1 MKSFGSW
8 SGRLDNVG
16 KGGLSSLCSGD
27 RRGGFGPFGAGRY
40 SVAKR
45 GVCPTN
51 LIQVKENSLVFDES
65 ECRECS
71 TCVDACPINALE
83 KED

>member
-1 MKSFGSW
+1 MIVKDWCSFCGE
-8 SGRLDNVG
+8 
-16 KGGLSSLCSGD
+16 C
-27 RRGGFGPFGAGRY
+27 A
-40 SVAKR
+40 
-45 GVCPTN
+45 GVCPRN
-51 LIQVKENSLVFDES
+51 LIQVKVYSLVFDES

>member
-1 MKSFGSW
+1 MIVKDWCSFW
-8 SGRLDNVG
+8 VE
-16 KGGLSSLCSGD
+16 C
-27 RRGGFGPFGAGRY
+27 A
-40 SVAKR
+40 
-45 GVCPTN
+45 GVCPRN
-51 LIQVKENSLVFDES
+51 LIQVKEYSLEYDES

>member
-1 MKSFGSW
+1 MIVKDWCSSVE
-8 SGRLDNVG
+8 NVQVFVQE
-16 KGGLSSLCSGD
+16 K
-27 RRGGFGPFGAGRY
+27 FN
-40 SVAKR
+40 
-45 GVCPTN
+45 T
-51 LIQVKENSLVFDES
+51 VKEYSLVFDES